1 MAFRHG
7 AIVVW
12 KAEFAQSEEECTR
25 PLVVLEPADDGR
37 CYVRP
42 LDWDR
47 DAQGVAIPTQ
57 MARMSQLEVLV
68 A

>member
-1 MAFRHG
+1 MAFKHG
-7 AIVVW
+7 DIVVW
-12 KAEFAQSEEECTR
+12 KAEFAQSEDECTR

-37 CYVRP
+37 CYIRP

-47 DAQGVAIPTQ
+47 DTMGVAVPTQ
-57 MARMSQLEVLV
+57 MVRMSQLKTLV